1 MRALAVLLLLLAGC
15 VPAPDAPPAAAGPAG
30 AERGPWREQTHWVPM
45 RDARGRTHLLQTRI
59 CRPSGDRPA
68 RVVLIN
74 HGSPA
79 RGSERASRR
88 PLSCEGEAAR
98 WFLDRGFVVVAGMR
112 RGHGGSGDELAETSG
127 GCGAAEFVRAGL
139 ESARDLDAL
148 VNYAAALP
156 YAWPNAMVM
165 VGQSTGGWATI
176 GYNSVAHPR
185 VTAMVNMA
193 GGRGGHYQL
202 MPNNNCRPD
211 QLVLAAGT
219 LGRTA
224 TTPMLW
230 VYTEN
235 DSSFGPA
242 LATAMHQAFTRAGGK
257 AEMVRLPAFT
267 EDGHTLFFG
276 RGGSSIWGPVVERY
290 LAGRR

>member
-1 MRALAVLLLLLAGC
+1 MRALAFLLLLAGC
-15 VPAPDAPPAAAGPAG
+15 AAVPEAPAAAGPAG
-30 AERGPWREQTHWVPM
+30 APQGPWREQIHWVPLH
-45 RDARGRTHLLQTRI
+45 DARGQTHLLQTRI
-59 CRPSGDRPA
+59 CRPPGTRPA
-68 RVVLIN
+68 PVVLIN

-88 PLSCEGEAAR
+88 PPSCESEAAR
-98 WFLDRGFVVVAGMR
+98 WFLDRGFMVVAGMR
-112 RGHGGSGDELAETSG
+112 RGHGGSGSELAETSG
-127 GCGAAEFVRAGL
+127 GCGMAAFVRAGR

-148 VNYAAALP
+148 VNYAATLP

-211 QLVLAAGT
+211 QLVLAAGV
-219 LGRTA
+219 LGKTA

-235 DSSFGPA
+235 DSFFGPR
-242 LATAMHQAFTRAGGK
+242 LATALHDAFTRAGGK

-276 RGGSSIWGPVVERY
+276 RGGSSIWGPLVERY
-290 LAGRR
+290 VAGRR

>member
-1 MRALAVLLLLLAGC
+1 MRWLLLVLLVGACAVEQPGS
-15 VPAPDAPPAAAGPAG
+15 AG
-30 AERGPWREQTHWVPM
+30 APKGPWRDQIHWVTM
-45 RDARGRTHLLQTRI
+45 RDAMGLPATLYTRI
-59 CRPSGDRPA
+59 CRPLGDAPA
-68 RVVLIN
+68 PVVLIN

-79 RGSERASRR
+79 RPGDRPSRQ
-88 PLSCEGEAAR
+88 PTTCEGEAAT
-98 WFLDRGFVVVAGMR
+98 WFLQRGFVVVAGMR
-112 RGHGGSGDELAETSG
+112 RGHGASGTVLAETSG
-127 GCGAAEFVRAGL
+127 DCGSAEFVRAGR
-139 ESARDLDAL
+139 EAARDLDAL

-156 YAWPNAMVM
+156 FARPDRMVM

-211 QLVLAAGT
+211 QLVLAAGV
-219 LGRTA
+219 LGKTA

-235 DSSFGPA
+235 DSFFGPRLAAA
-242 LATAMHQAFTRAGGK
+242 LHDAFTRAGGR

-267 EDGHTLFFG
+267 EDGHSLFFG
-276 RGGSSIWGPVVERY
+276 RGGSSIWGPLVERY

>member
-1 MRALAVLLLLLAGC
+1 
-15 VPAPDAPPAAAGPAG
+15 
-30 AERGPWREQTHWVPM
+30 
-45 RDARGRTHLLQTRI
+45 
-59 CRPSGDRPA
+59 
-68 RVVLIN
+68 VLIN

-88 PLSCEGEAAR
+88 PTSCDGEAAR
-98 WFLDRGFVVVAGMR
+98 WFLDRGFLVVAGMR
-112 RGHGGSGDELAETSG
+112 RGHGGSGTELAETSG
-127 GCGAAEFVRAGL
+127 GCGSAEFVRAGQ

-148 VNYAAALP
+148 VTYAARLP
-156 YAWPNAMVM
+156 FAMPGGMVM

-211 QLVLAAGT
+211 QLVLAAGV
-219 LGRTA
+219 LGKTA
-224 TTPMLW
+224 ATPMLW
-230 VYTEN
+230 IYTEN
-235 DSSFGPA
+235 DSFFGPR

-276 RGGSSIWGPVVERY
+276 RGGSSIWGPYVARY

>member
-1 MRALAVLLLLLAGC
+1 MRGFLVALVLLVGACAGEQ
-15 VPAPDAPPAAAGPAG
+15 PGSAG
-30 AERGPWREQTHWVPM
+30 APKGPWREQIHWVTM
-45 RDARGRTHLLQTRI
+45 RDAKGMPAALYTRI
-59 CRPSGDRPA
+59 CRPRGEAPA
-68 RVVLIN
+68 PVVLIN

-79 RGSERASRR
+79 RASDR
-88 PLSCEGEAAR
+88 PSRQPTICESEAAT
-98 WFLDRGFVVVAGMR
+98 WFLRQGFVVVAGMR
-112 RGHGGSGDELAETSG
+112 RGHGASGNELAETSG
-127 GCGAAEFVRAGL
+127 GCSAPEFVRAGQ
-139 ESARDLDAL
+139 EAARDLDAL
-148 VNYAAALP
+148 VQYAAALP
-156 YAWPNAMVM
+156 FARPNGMVM

-235 DSSFGPA
+235 DSFFGPS
-242 LATAMHQAFTRAGGK
+242 LATALHDAFTRTGGR

-267 EDGHTLFFG
+267 EDGHSLFFG
-276 RGGSSIWGPVVERY
+276 RGGSSIWGPLVERY